1 MKIEMM
7 TTHLTSALQ
16 KNMMDHYANKFSKG
30 PLNNLR
36 MVSQLN
42 KRQQP
47 TFKILLTYFFY
58 ILINHPTCLK
68 HI

>member
-47 TFKILLTYFFY
+47 TFKILLTYFF
-58 ILINHPTCLK
+58 
-68 HI
+68 